1 VTGPRPSPQ
10 WAVAALVAAN
20 AVPLVG
26 VLAGGWR
33 TFDLLLLYW
42 LENAVVGAFTLA
54 RMLAPAKAD
63 ARTGRRARS
72 AGARRRR
79 RGGAR
84 GRRRGATGEPPAIV
98 AGLILAPLLLAHYG
112 AFWILH
118 GMVLVGLFGGDP
130 TGTPRVAFGADAADL
145 ALAALVEA
153 AARLRDGGLAVPVAA
168 LVVSHAT
175 SFVVQFLRD
184 PAERSLSA
192 STWAVRPYGRVVV
205 LHVALVL
212 GGVAV
217 VALGETLPA
226 LVVLVA
232 AKTLIDL
239 RAHRIAH
246 RRQRA
251 LAEATAAERPSTP
264 PSAPS
269 GGSGARRGAR
279 APGG

>member
-1 VTGPRPSPQ
+1 LTGPRPSPP
-10 WAVAALVAAN
+10 WAVAVLVAAN

-42 LENAVVGAFTLA
+42 LENALVGAFTVA
-54 RMLAPAKAD
+54 RMLAPAKAI
-63 ARTGRRARS
+63 ARTRRRS
-72 AGARRRR
+72 RGAAARRRR
-79 RGGAR
+79 RGAPD
-84 GRRRGATGEPPAIV
+84 APPAIV
-98 AGLILAPLLLAHYG
+98 AGLLLTPVFLAHYG

-130 TGTPRVAFGADAADL
+130 PGTPRVVFGADAADL

-153 AARLRDGGLAVPVAA
+153 WGRLRDGSLVAPVAA
-168 LVVSHAT
+168 LVVAHAA
-175 SFVVQFLRD
+175 SFVADFLRE

-192 STWAVRPYGRVVV
+192 STWAVRPYGRVVA

-217 VALGETLPA
+217 VAVGDTLPA
-226 LVVLVA
+226 LVVLIA

-239 RAHRIAH
+239 RDHRIA
-246 RRQRA
+246 RRRRRA
-251 LAEATAAERPSTP
+251 LAVAATVER
-264 PSAPS
+264 
-269 GGSGARRGAR
+269 G
-279 APGG
+279 